1 MSILDRDELEGITH
15 VIDIQIKKLDEQQ
28 LTLPASLLRIVNLDL
43 QMRIHG
49 ISKDEIDVLSFAA
62 HLIEQNREGQG
73 ETLSKPNEQ
82 ICAEQK

>member
-28 LTLPASLLRIVNLDL
+28 LTLSASLLRIVNLDL

-62 HLIEQNREGQG
+62 HLIEQNRESEDKTTF
-73 ETLSKPNEQ
+73 ETKQ
-82 ICAEQK
+82 AFCAEQK